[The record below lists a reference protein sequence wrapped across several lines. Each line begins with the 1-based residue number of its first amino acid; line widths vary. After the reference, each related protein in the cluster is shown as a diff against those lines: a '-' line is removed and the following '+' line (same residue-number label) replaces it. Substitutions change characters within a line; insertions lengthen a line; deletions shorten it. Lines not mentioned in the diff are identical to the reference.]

1 MSLEGHEKMVRY
13 NSKSERGI
21 MQNKV
26 LIVRASGLVGTA
38 AAISFAR
45 ADWPVAAASPLS
57 RFFLQRRLTGS
68 ASETLVAECD
78 KVISMT

>member
-1 MSLEGHEKMVRY
+1 
-13 NSKSERGI
+13 

-57 RFFLQRRLTGS
+57 RFFSQRRLTGS

>member
-1 MSLEGHEKMVRY
+1 
-13 NSKSERGI
+13 

-45 ADWPVAAASPLS
+45 ADWPIAVRTNDTYGVIVFITTRTFAERQIS
-57 RFFLQRRLTGS
+57 RR
-68 ASETLVAECD
+68 TLP
-78 KVISMT
+78 